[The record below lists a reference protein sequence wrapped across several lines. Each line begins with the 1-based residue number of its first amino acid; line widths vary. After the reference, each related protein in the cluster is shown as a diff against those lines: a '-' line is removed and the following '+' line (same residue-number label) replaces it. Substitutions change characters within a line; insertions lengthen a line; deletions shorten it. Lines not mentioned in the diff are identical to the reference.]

1 MSIKK
6 VLVSVV
12 SVLSMLL
19 LIPGC
24 AAKTPENDVYL
35 TLVNKQNQL
44 PSNWTE
50 MIQLESAKNVYDEEF
65 LVEKEALKNFNELR
79 DELLAEGIDIELD
92 STYRSVEEQQEIWD
106 EWSNDPELGV
116 EYCKKYLAVPGFSE
130 HHTGLAID
138 VFLIKDGEDI
148 RENDDMIAERETFA
162 KVHEK
167 LAKHGFIL
175 RYLEGKMDVT
185 GYAYEPW
192 HFRYVGS
199 PKIAEEIMSQGI
211 TLEEYLQNR

>member
-1 MSIKK
+1 MRK
-6 VLVSVV
+6 VLSFISVI
-12 SVLSMLL
+12 SMLL
-19 LIPGC
+19 FMAGC
-24 AAKTPENDVYL
+24 STKTASNDIYL
-35 TLVNKQNQL
+35 TLVNKQHQL
-44 PSNWTE
+44 PANWTKLIE
-50 MIQLESAKNVYDEEF
+50 LESAKNVYDEDF
-65 LVEKEALKNFNELR
+65 LVEKEALKNFYELR
-79 DELLAEGIDIELD
+79 DELLEEGIDIELD

-116 EYCKKYLAVPGFSE
+116 EYCKKYLAVPGYSE

-138 VFLIKDGEDI
+138 VFLIKDGKDI
-148 RENDDMIAERETFA
+148 RENDDMIAERELFA

-175 RYLEGKMDVT
+175 RYLEGKEDVT

-199 PKIAEEIMSQGI
+199 PKIAQEIMDKGI
-211 TLEEYLQNR
+211 TLEEYLK